1 MAKGEWKVQNDDD
14 SSGDDN
20 ASNDESGSDSDEEF
34 ESPSYDDLVKL
45 LNQYTK
51 IIRKTRA
58 KNEKL
63 ELEKDSLL
71 AKYDIDEKASVELRE
86 ENKIVSS
93 KLKELKSSKKD
104 LREKHDKLEGIH
116 NEITTSYNL
125 LKKST
130 PISRLIMTIL
140 FFLMSYYSMSH
151 MMLLTMLLRLI

>member
-1 MAKGEWKVQNDDD
+1 MAKGEQKVQNDDD

-58 KNEKL
+58 KNKKL

-71 AKYDIDEKASVELRE
+71 AKYDTAEKASVELRE
-86 ENKIVSS
+86 KNKIVSS
-93 KLKELKSSKKD
+93 KLKDLKSFKRS
-104 LREKHDKLEGIH
+104 
-116 NEITTSYNL
+116 
-125 LKKST
+125 LKKNM
-130 PISRLIMTIL
+130 INLRGYIMSSPLATIC
-140 FFLMSYYSMSH
+140 
-151 MMLLTMLLRLI
+151 